1 MTRRCVK
8 ERLIGAARYII
19 NALSVVYKNKSHN
32 ILSAGKGK
40 RKQRQP
46 ATTTLLTRLCL
57 QQMYRRIGK
66 MMQRVCA
73 MATGKP
79 KQVTIYIAIPVQM
92 RERSLLLLLPRRMP
106 TGHPPGY
113 SHVNKSVPTDYAGI
127 I

>member
-57 QQMYRRIGK
+57 QQMYRMIGK

-79 KQVTIYIAIPVQM
+79 KQVTIYIAFLLQM
-92 RERSLLLLLPRRMP
+92 REEPLLLLLLHRTPAGQP
-106 TGHPPGY
+106 QEY
-113 SHVNKSVPTDYAGI
+113 SHVNR
-127 I
+127 